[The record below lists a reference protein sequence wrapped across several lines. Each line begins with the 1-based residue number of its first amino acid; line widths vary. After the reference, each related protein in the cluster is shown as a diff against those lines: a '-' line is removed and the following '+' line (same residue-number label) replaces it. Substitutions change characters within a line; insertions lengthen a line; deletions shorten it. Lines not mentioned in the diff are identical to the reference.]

1 MCNLIDPEIVTYC
14 EEHTTPE
21 TALLYR
27 INRETHLR
35 VVSPRMLSGHLQGA
49 LLSFLS
55 TLIKPRH
62 ILEVGTYT
70 GYATLCLAEGLPV
83 NGTLDTIEINEE
95 LKETIERYINQSPY
109 KNQIALHIGDALS
122 IIPNLKK
129 EWNLVFIDANKKDI
143 FNFYELIL
151 PNVAKNGIILVDN
164 VLWSGKV
171 INETAKKDEDTEI
184 IMKFND
190 FVQADQRVKNL
201 MLPFRDG
208 LTIIQKI

>member
-143 FNFYELIL
+143 FNF
-151 PNVAKNGIILVDN
+151 
-164 VLWSGKV
+164 
-171 INETAKKDEDTEI
+171 
-184 IMKFND
+184 
-190 FVQADQRVKNL
+190 
-201 MLPFRDG
+201 
-208 LTIIQKI
+208 

>member
-1 MCNLIDPEIVTYC
+1 M
-14 EEHTTPE
+14 
-21 TALLYR
+21 
-27 INRETHLR
+27 
-35 VVSPRMLSGHLQGA
+35 
-49 LLSFLS
+49 
-55 TLIKPRH
+55 
-62 ILEVGTYT
+62 
-70 GYATLCLAEGLPV
+70 
-83 NGTLDTIEINEE
+83 
-95 LKETIERYINQSPY
+95 
-109 KNQIALHIGDALS
+109 
-122 IIPNLKK
+122 
-129 EWNLVFIDANKKDI
+129 NLVFIDANKKDI